1 MDLNNMKCKTI
12 VALASIIS
20 ASSVSANNE
29 GNLQVEEASPR
40 FVLTYG
46 WVAGQVMAGASSA
59 IKGGVKSAL
68 QDAIFGPSSPDYV
81 NLSEE
86 SLQQIEDIVQSA
98 FDNAAKEDM
107 IRDLRA
113 LEYSMKAYSDRL
125 DSEGIRDLDTLANM
139 ESESNKLYASPAFNT
154 SKPYYTDITVH
165 YSAAA
170 AFRYAILADRV
181 HFKENSITFIESA
194 GTQMATYVEAMGAA
208 SDKKIAENVYLTS
221 YKTTQCQLNRNVLGE
236 AAEDLSLKY
245 GTPSSCYDYTV
256 TDNLD
261 GSSYRYRYQDHGG
274 TNSSMA
280 NNKVNS
286 LTTNYLNILKGEDYQ
301 SVIDNLQH
309 IYN

>member
-1 MDLNNMKCKTI
+1 
-12 VALASIIS
+12 
-20 ASSVSANNE
+20 
-29 GNLQVEEASPR
+29 
-40 FVLTYG
+40 
-46 WVAGQVMAGASSA
+46 MAGASSA

-98 FDNAAKEDM
+98 FDTDVKERM
-107 IRDLRA
+107 IQSLDS
-113 LEYSMKAYSDRL
+113 LEFSMKAYSDRL
-125 DSEGIRDLDTLANM
+125 DSAGIRDLDTLANM
-139 ESESNKLYASPAFNT
+139 ESESNKLYASPAFKT
-154 SKPYYTDITVH
+154 YKPYYSDITVH

-181 HFKENSITFIESA
+181 HFKENSIAFIESQGA
-194 GTQMATYVEAMGAA
+194 QMAIYVEAMGAA

-236 AAEDLSLKY
+236 AEAEAEDLSLKY

-261 GSSYRYRYQDHGG
+261 GSSYRYRYRYQDHGG

-280 NNKVNS
+280 KNKVNS